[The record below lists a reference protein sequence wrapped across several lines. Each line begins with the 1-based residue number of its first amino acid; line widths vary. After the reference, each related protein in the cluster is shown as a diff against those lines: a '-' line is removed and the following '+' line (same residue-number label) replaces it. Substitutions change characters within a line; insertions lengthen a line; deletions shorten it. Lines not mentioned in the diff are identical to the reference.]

1 MARVFTHAFRQI
13 NIQPKE
19 DIKKFQPKPP
29 AERMKRAAA
38 GVGRSQSP
46 ATDCSSL
53 PMDEEEADHSVLS
66 RTLKRKFMELEDI
79 TQRLRARLFDVTGD
93 ADTDPDDQFE
103 SDLNTVPTE
112 DDEFED
118 LQQRGLISDNFDWIQ
133 MCRNQQPNLAAEQDA
148 EHKYLYGNDSDATDA
163 AEESSPPDDSAD
175 NVNVLTEKLLS
186 SVLIDNDEQ
195 TSAAKLHPIMEPS
208 N

>member
-1 MARVFTHAFRQI
+1 
-13 NIQPKE
+13 
-19 DIKKFQPKPP
+19 
-29 AERMKRAAA
+29 MKRAAA
-38 GVGRSQSP
+38 GVVRSQSP
-46 ATDCSSL
+46 PADCLSL

-112 DDEFED
+112 DDDFED

-133 MCRNQQPNLAAEQDA
+133 MCRNQQPNLAADQDA
-148 EHKYLYGNDSDATDA
+148 KHKYLYGNHSDGTDA
-163 AEESSPPDDSAD
+163 AEERSQCFTDDSAD
-175 NVNVLTEKLLS
+175 NVNVLTEKMLS
-186 SVLIDNDEQ
+186 SGLIDNDEQ
-195 TSAAKLHPIMEPS
+195 TSAAKQHPVIEPS